1 MTFVFKRFWP
11 ALLVLLI
18 ATILLCLP
26 GSTLPQTGGEWFSKF
41 YVDKIIHAIMFAT
54 LVYMF
59 CRPVQFKGFFTNLI
73 TKIYLLIAILF
84 VVYGLIMELVQKWFI
99 PGRSFEGLDILAD
112 AVGAFI
118 GYFIAKGIVKKQK
131 PPTKEEL
138 QNQLM
143 DYAKRFVQK

>member
-1 MTFVFKRFWP
+1 LTFVLKRFWP
-11 ALLVLLI
+11 ALLLLLI
-18 ATILLCLP
+18 VTVLLCLP
-26 GSTLPQTGGEWFSKF
+26 ASTLPKTGGEWFSKY

-59 CRPVQFKGFFTNLI
+59 CRPVQLKGFLTNII
-73 TKIYLLIAILF
+73 TKIYFLITILF
-84 VVYGLIMELVQKWFI
+84 VVYGLIMELIQKWFI
-99 PGRSFEGLDILAD
+99 VGRSFEGLDILAD

-118 GYFIAKGIVKKQK
+118 GYFIAKSIVKKQK
-131 PPTKEEL
+131 PPTQEEL